1 MFNGCPVHALLE
13 VRQCRAGR
21 GWFAS
26 SFIQAGIILQSLLPL
41 QVADSMEQLATVVD
55 AGAEPYSM
63 LCRSA
68 ECSTESLG
76 IVHSNCFMNPL
87 GRYLLFGPEIS
98 FINHSCCPTATIMW
112 GAQNSAHVVAA
123 CDLEVGDEVTFCY
136 SSGLLFCPLSQRQQE
151 LSARWGFSCACD
163 RCAGPLDATE
173 LAMWD
178 LLGTCTDAVAANT
191 PRRFAIDRSLVE
203 NICRSLEG
211 CKTFRPW
218 LADVLDL
225 HDSLHY
231 FSEDWANPGSV
242 TGTGLPDE
250 FQPTDKHW
258 TRVRQFY
265 TCLRSYIVM

>member
-1 MFNGCPVHALLE
+1 MKDQKEQFAHLLQPIRDLAENCMIDIAQELEEYLGEIDLITYSFDGAGNSLNFAQAALL
-13 VRQCRAGR
+13 
-21 GWFAS
+21 
-26 SFIQAGIILQSLLPL
+26 IQGSAC
-41 QVADSMEQLATVVD
+41 V
-55 AGAEPYSM
+55 YS
-63 LCRSA
+63 RK
-68 ECSTESLG
+68 
-76 IVHSNCFMNPL
+76 PL